1 MLKPKDLKNHSF
13 TPQGRNAY
21 KASEVDEYMDEV
33 FRSYERMYHENSEM
47 LNRMK
52 LLTDRLTHYRDEEDN
67 IRNALMDA
75 QRMKA
80 KIISEAE

>member
-52 LLTDRLTHYRDEEDN
+52 LLTDRLTTTGTR
-67 IRNALMDA
+67 RTTSATP
-75 QRMKA
+75 
-80 KIISEAE
+80 SWTPSV